1 MKSLSLIIYSSQSF
15 DNHVMMNN
23 IFSHFGDKLTSAK
36 ERILLVVTEFYK
48 RDLKH

>member
-1 MKSLSLIIYSSQSF
+1 MKSLSLILYSSQSF
-15 DNHVMMNN
+15 DNHVMMN